1 MRCQCNSCK
10 SIAWFCSVYWTL
22 NEGELFMYI
31 GRIAPKKNLEKW
43 PLLLCWISIRP
54 WWTLELLTELTDPA
68 SELEIWTLCSFPVL
82 WHTMDNH
89 WKSAKVHEITIL
101 TLLLVIT
108 ICSHVYVMVLV
119 LTMGLIICVE
129 NLTSASKYYKSSDWK
144 QPEASEKAW
153 PGRLLCH
160 SSAATPDIGIY
171 YLCQK
176 LSAMKCAML

>member
-1 MRCQCNSCK
+1 MNTRAPDGANRPGVRTGNMNIVLISSSLAHHGQPLKECERSWNHNLNSP
-10 SIAWFCSVYWTL
+10 F
-22 NEGELFMYI
+22 G
-31 GRIAPKKNLEKW
+31 
-43 PLLLCWISIRP
+43 
-54 WWTLELLTELTDPA
+54 D
-68 SELEIWTLCSFPVL
+68 
-82 WHTMDNH
+82 HH
-89 WKSAKVHEITIL
+89 
-101 TLLLVIT
+101 
-108 ICSHVYVMVLV
+108 SHVYVMVLV

-176 LSAMKCAML
+176 LFAMKCAMLWQAGRQEPIFLCDFVLFHS